1 MNGAGCV
8 NYDIDGNLQVKP
20 QLDVVRLLELK
31 KAQDYQKKLLINFI
45 EKLMF
50 CSFNKTAYLWT
61 WAKSICLIYSLIP
74 TANEKVNCCRITQ
87 DSSLA
92 NAEQKEH
99 SAENQLKVWILEL
112 RQKGMAAEL
121 NLK

>member
-1 MNGAGCV
+1 MNGAGCDQF
-8 NYDIDGNLQVKP
+8 Y
-20 QLDVVRLLELK
+20 R
-31 KAQDYQKKLLINFI
+31 
-45 EKLMF
+45 
-50 CSFNKTAYLWT
+50 
-61 WAKSICLIYSLIP
+61 KSL
-74 TANEKVNCCRITQ
+74 VNCCRITQ

-99 SAENQLKVWILEL
+99 SAENQLKAWILEL